1 MLVVIGTDCIGS
13 YKYKYHTITAR
24 MAPIYL
30 EASHKSKLT
39 IIRYYEK
46 IEMDWYQFKYF
57 VICIFHFLRRID
69 CSYHHYNCRNR
80 IVVGFITTHAINAY
94 HL

>member
-1 MLVVIGTDCIGS
+1 VVIGTDCIGS